1 MEGSTPGALA
11 RDLISCS
18 SSFSCRSRSRMSR
31 SICRWLDRTV
41 DLVSFW
47 AALACSRGVGL
58 GLKKF
63 ILVWVV
69 GFAAAAAAVVACY
82 DWFLLILFE

>member
-1 MEGSTPGALA
+1 
-11 RDLISCS
+11 
-18 SSFSCRSRSRMSR
+18 
-31 SICRWLDRTV
+31 LDRTV

-69 GFAAAAAAVVACY
+69 GFAAAAVVVACY